1 MADYLSKDVMR
12 AIKYA
17 ESHYPNC
24 DYPIYDDPH
33 LTPLVE
39 FRKHTRELT
48 EPQKV
53 AKYAAYAQS
62 HHVNSIK
69 EIMDMVRYAKIDG
82 VRVEH
87 ILRIVGKSQ
96 SWYQKMRDEGN

>member
-24 DYPIYDDPH
+24 DYPIYDDPQ
-33 LTPLVE
+33 LMPLVD
-39 FRKHTRELT
+39 FRDHTKELT
-48 EPQKV
+48 ETEKV
-53 AKYAAYAQS
+53 ARYAAYAKK

-87 ILRIVGKSQ
+87 VLQIVGKTQ